1 MKLSK
6 VFSRGLVM
14 DNPVFIQA
22 LGMCPILAVTNTAFN
37 SFGMGMATT
46 SVLLGSNI
54 VVSLLRKFIP
64 AKIRIP
70 CFIVVIATFVTM
82 VGMIMEAFFPA
93 LDQALGIF
101 IPLIVVNCL
110 ILGRAESFASKNN
123 TIGSITDAL
132 GMGLGFTGALV
143 LLGIVREV
151 IGFGTIFDI
160 QLFGDSFEPMGLMTM
175 APGAFMALGILMAV
189 FNRIVYTR
197 LK

>member
-54 VVSLLRKFIP
+54 VISLLRKFIP

>member
-6 VFSRGLVM
+6 IFSRGLVM

-54 VVSLLRKFIP
+54 VISLLRKFIP
-64 AKIRIP
+64 SKIRIP

-82 VGMIMEAFFPA
+82 VGMILEAYFPA
-93 LDQALGIF
+93 LNQALGIF

-110 ILGRAESFASKNN
+110 ILGRAESFASKNS
-123 TIGSITDAL
+123 TVGSITDAL

-151 IGFGTIFDI
+151 IGFGTVFDM
-160 QLFGDSFEPMGLMTM
+160 QLFGDSFEPMALMTM
-175 APGAFMALGILMAV
+175 APGAFMALGVLMAV
-189 FNRIVYTR
+189 FNRIVYAR